1 MYMASE
7 LRYMKARA
15 TISKELSSE
24 AVVQRCSVKKLFL
37 KTLQNSQENT
47 RAQLF
52 SCEFAKF
59 LRTLFFYRTPPVAAS
74 IGWEFLSFL
83 FSRLF
88 T

>member
-24 AVVQRCSVKKLFL
+24 AVVQRCSVKKMFL

-52 SCEFAKF
+52 SCEFCEVFKNTFF
-59 LRTLFFYRTPPVAAS
+59 LQNTSCGCFYRLGVS
-74 IGWEFLSFL
+74 
-83 FSRLF
+83 
-88 T
+88 